1 MCFPFLYSPLSDQLF
16 YYLFQLDWAAFAVM
30 TLPSLG
36 IPFLLWWSSKSKYES
51 IATKKD

>member
-1 MCFPFLYSPLSDQLF
+1 VFLFLL
-16 YYLFQLDWAAFAVM
+16 LQLDWAAFAVM

-51 IATKKD
+51 IMLKKAD